1 MLEPYVSFVDE
12 DALYSVYLIVVDK
25 HVIDDVLTLIS
36 LLL

>member
-12 DALYSVYLIVVDK
+12 DAVYSVYLIVVDE
-25 HVIDDVLTLIS
+25 HAVDDVSTLIS